1 MRKTFFSK
9 ISFMLIAI
17 LLMWLKTYAVYK
29 TSFHIKID
37 NLTQE
42 FILFINPLSFLLLIF
57 GLSLFL
63 KGKNRNRYIIAMSCL
78 VTFVLLANMVFY
90 RFYNDFLTIPV
101 LFQTSNMGDLGS
113 SIGTLL
119 EPTDLLLAVDIA
131 VLIWLH
137 IRQKAF
143 QSDIPSTKNE
153 RAAYFLFVAS
163 VYFFNLGLSEA
174 ERPQLLTRSFDREM
188 LVKNISLFNFHIYDG
203 VLQSKQSAQRA
214 LADSN
219 SLTEIENYVTANA
232 KDANKRLFG
241 AAKRRNVILVSLEST
256 QSFVINEKLN
266 GEEIT
271 PFLNDFIKQSYNFNN
286 VYHQTG
292 QGKTSDS
299 EFIVDNSLYPLGRGA
314 VFFTNAGNQYM
325 AAPEIL
331 KNSGYY
337 SAVLHAN
344 NKSFWNRDLMY
355 DSFGYDSFFD
365 INSYDVTDENS
376 VGWGLKDKEFF
387 EQSSELMKNLPQP
400 FYSRLITLTN
410 HFPFDLD
417 EEDQLIDEYDS
428 SSQTLNKYFPTVRYQ
443 DEALKRFIE
452 KLKEDGLYDNSVIV
466 LYGDHYGIS
475 ENHNE
480 AMGEFL
486 GKEITPFEEVQLQK
500 VPLVIH
506 IPGITDKKPQ
516 TIETVGGQIDIR
528 PTLMNLLGIDTKAL
542 VLHK

>member
-1 MRKTFFSK
+1 
-9 ISFMLIAI
+9 
-17 LLMWLKTYAVYK
+17 
-29 TSFHIKID
+29 
-37 NLTQE
+37 
-42 FILFINPLSFLLLIF
+42 
-57 GLSLFL
+57 
-63 KGKNRNRYIIAMSCL
+63 MSCL

-241 AAKRRNVILVSLEST
+241 AAKGRNVILVSLEST

-286 VYHQTG
+286 VYHQT
-292 QGKTSDS
+292 
-299 EFIVDNSLYPLGRGA
+299 E
-314 VFFTNAGNQYM
+314 
-325 AAPEIL
+325 
-331 KNSGYY
+331 
-337 SAVLHAN
+337 
-344 NKSFWNRDLMY
+344 
-355 DSFGYDSFFD
+355 
-365 INSYDVTDENS
+365 
-376 VGWGLKDKEFF
+376 
-387 EQSSELMKNLPQP
+387 
-400 FYSRLITLTN
+400 
-410 HFPFDLD
+410 
-417 EEDQLIDEYDS
+417 
-428 SSQTLNKYFPTVRYQ
+428 
-443 DEALKRFIE
+443 
-452 KLKEDGLYDNSVIV
+452 
-466 LYGDHYGIS
+466 
-475 ENHNE
+475 
-480 AMGEFL
+480 
-486 GKEITPFEEVQLQK
+486 
-500 VPLVIH
+500 
-506 IPGITDKKPQ
+506 
-516 TIETVGGQIDIR
+516 
-528 PTLMNLLGIDTKAL
+528 
-542 VLHK
+542 